1 MRAGGNLDFL
11 CAHARSCQKD
21 ILVWSTKLIHMLR
34 AGASRAIGR
43 LASITHVVMTAL
55 LTFLFP
61 EWYEQNERYRPERH
75 YMRGP
80 GPKWRAKH
88 GM

>member
-1 MRAGGNLDFL
+1 M
-11 CAHARSCQKD
+11 
-21 ILVWSTKLIHMLR
+21 IHMLR
-34 AGASRAIGR
+34 AGASRTIR
-43 LASITHVVMTAL
+43 SLASISSVAMTAL

-61 EWYEQNERYRPERH
+61 DWYGPNKKYQPEQH

-80 GPKWRAKH
+80 GPKWRAKR